1 MRRNREKIAPDFF
14 HIDGMATGSLNAICM
29 EQDATLHANRAD
41 FFNRIDGAGFI
52 IDIHNRYQPCLGG
65 NRIFYALRKH
75 FSVAMCRQ
83 IFNIKLVFYK
93 RMSRFQNGIVFN
105 GRNQNMRLSDT
116 FKIFL

>member
-1 MRRNREKIAPDFF
+1 MRRNREEIAPDFL
-14 HIDGMATGSLNAICM
+14 HINWMTASGLNTICV
-29 EQDATLHANRAD
+29 EQDTTLHANRAD
-41 FFNRIDGAGFI
+41 FFNRINGAGLI
-52 IDIHNRYQPCLGG
+52 VDIHNRYQPCLWG
-65 NRIFYALRKH
+65 NGILYALCEH
-75 FSVAMCRQ
+75 FSVTMCGQ